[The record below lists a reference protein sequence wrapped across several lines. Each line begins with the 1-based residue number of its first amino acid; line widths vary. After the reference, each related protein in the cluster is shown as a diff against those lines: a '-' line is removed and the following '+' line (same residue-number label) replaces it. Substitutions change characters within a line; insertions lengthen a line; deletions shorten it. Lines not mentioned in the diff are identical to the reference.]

1 MLAHT
6 AFSFTRAGL
15 LQDIAFVGFA
25 VFMVGFFVWVAM
37 LARRK

>member
-6 AFSFTRAGL
+6 AFSFAGASL
-15 LQDIAFVGFA
+15 LQEIAFVGFA
-25 VFMVGFFVWVAM
+25 VFAVGFFIWLAR

>member
-6 AFSFTRAGL
+6 AFSFARASL
-15 LQDIAFVGFA
+15 LQVVAFVGFA
-25 VFMVGFFVWVAM
+25 IFMIGFFVWVAM